1 MTSAQD
7 GLAICTPGSTVSFPF
22 DYDSAGTSAGVRGLP
37 LAMVKAEN
45 NSIFAE
51 NRVRTRLDL
60 QAVVLA
66 GGLGTRMRP
75 VTETIPKPMIA
86 VGSKPFLQHQL
97 ELLKRNGIDRV
108 VLLVAY
114 LGEQIEQYFGNGG
127 SLQME
132 ISYSYEP
139 TLLGTGGALRHAHA
153 ALEGAFLLL
162 NGDTFLDIDYAALLA
177 DFRKNSPAALIVAN
191 QGKANN
197 LLVDPDGLVQAYR
210 KRNPEGMTHTDAGAM
225 VLDREVLENVAEGRT
240 CSLEEEVF
248 PKLIAQKRMRAWV
261 TKEPFF
267 DMGSPEGL
275 KSLAEK
281 LA

>member
-1 MTSAQD
+1 
-7 GLAICTPGSTVSFPF
+7 
-22 DYDSAGTSAGVRGLP
+22 
-37 LAMVKAEN
+37 MVKAETI
-45 NSIFAE
+45 STPAE
-51 NRVRTRLDL
+51 NRAGTRLDL
-60 QAVVLA
+60 QAVILA

-97 ELLKRNGIDRV
+97 ELLKNNGIDRV
-108 VLLVAY
+108 LLLVAY
-114 LGEQIEQYFGNGG
+114 LGEQIELYFGNGA
-127 SLQME
+127 SLGME
-132 ISYSYEP
+132 LSYSYEP
-139 TLLGTGGALRHAHA
+139 TLLGTGGALRNARS

-162 NGDTFLDIDYAALLA
+162 NGDTFLDIDYADLLA
-177 DFRKNSPAALIVAN
+177 DFRQYKPAALIVAN

-197 LLVDPDGLVQAYR
+197 LLVNPDGVVQTYR
-210 KRNPEGMTHTDAGAM
+210 KRNPEDMTHTDAGAII
-225 VLDREVLENVAEGRT
+225 LDREILKNIPEGRT

-261 TKEPFF
+261 TTEPFF

-275 KSLAEK
+275 KALAEK